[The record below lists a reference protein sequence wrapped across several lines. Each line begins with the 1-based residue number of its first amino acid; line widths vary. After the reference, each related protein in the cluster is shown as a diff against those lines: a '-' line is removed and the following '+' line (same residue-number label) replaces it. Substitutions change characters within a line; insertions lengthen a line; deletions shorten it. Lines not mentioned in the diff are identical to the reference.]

1 MSKDKEYHKKMY
13 YEVRNWINHY
23 MKEMMYHQKQMTKID
38 NEKNYNKKLETL
50 RNQIDSADKALYEAL
65 HSRLQVVTKIA
76 DLKKEYGI
84 LEMSKPRQT
93 EILEKLSYHEN
104 IPNSLIFKLYN
115 IIFEYS
121 IKKQESIINK
131 K

>member
-1 MSKDKEYHKKMY
+1 
-13 YEVRNWINHY
+13 
-23 MKEMMYHQKQMTKID
+23 MK
-38 NEKNYNKKLETL
+38 KNYNKKLETL
-50 RNQIDSADKALYEAL
+50 RDQIDSADKALYEAL
-65 HSRLQVVTKIA
+65 HNRLQVVTKIA

-84 LEMSKPRQT
+84 LEMSKLRQT

-104 IPNSLIFKLYN
+104 IPKSLITKLYN

>member
-1 MSKDKEYHKKMY
+1 
-13 YEVRNWINHY
+13 
-23 MKEMMYHQKQMTKID
+23 MKES
-38 NEKNYNKKLETL
+38 YNKKLKDL

-93 EILEKLSYHEN
+93 EILEKLSYHKN